1 VHEDDELR
9 DRLLELRVNVSAAN
23 TKKISNVVQEN
34 DKLKVE
40 LDNAHEEIARMRKQL
55 LTIGTRK
62 EDNNKNCIDL
72 EAFTRNQGLV
82 TEIEHE
88 EEDDND
94 DDDDNEE
101 EEEYEE
107 EEADDAETVA
117 QRFASH
123 KQNKKSFMST
133 APLSAFIPKQP

>member
-1 VHEDDELR
+1 MHEDDELR